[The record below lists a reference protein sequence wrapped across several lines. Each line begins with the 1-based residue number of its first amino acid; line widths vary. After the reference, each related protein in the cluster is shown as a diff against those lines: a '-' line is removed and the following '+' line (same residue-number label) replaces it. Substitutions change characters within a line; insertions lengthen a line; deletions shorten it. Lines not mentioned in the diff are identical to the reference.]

1 VTAPRRARRRA
12 TRWPRRC
19 ADTRPRHT
27 QRPRPPPPRRT
38 RSPAPPAS
46 ATPRGPED
54 VRDLDHD
61 PRAAEAPRDTRTR
74 RNGAMDAMGAMG
86 ARADAPRAFGTP
98 SHVLAPITLGTPN
111 RGCLEDRGP
120 LGGIGSGRVRSRE
133 RLDPAR
139 RRVPRGRAQPAGPA
153 VPQPRVRL
161 LAPPRRARRVPP
173 GRRAL
178 QRLWSVPEPT
188 RQTPRPRPPR
198 RAPAGG
204 ASPEP
209 P

>member
-1 VTAPRRARRRA
+1 VTAHRRARRRA

-74 RNGAMDAMGAMG
+74 RNGAMGAMG
-86 ARADAPRAFGTP
+86 ARADAPRALGTP
-98 SHVLAPITLGTPN
+98 SLVLAPITLGTPN